1 MFMEFSRQEYSS
13 GLPFSSPADLPDLG
27 IEPTFP
33 ALAGGFFPTEPP
45 GSPPTKDYLASNIN
59 SVKAEKTDMLY

>member
-1 MFMEFSRQEYSS
+1 M
-13 GLPFSSPADLPDLG
+13 PFPSPEDLPDLG

-33 ALAGGFFPTEPP
+33 APAGGSFPTEPP
-45 GSPPTKDYLASNIN
+45 GSPPTKDYLASNTN